1 METQKGEKNM
11 SKEEKIVNYY
21 VICNKLKNVIRTGW
35 QDWNVKRE
43 RLESV
48 AEHIYG
54 VQMLAIAMHSEYQ
67 YDIDLTKVILMLAI
81 HELGETII
89 GDLTQFQISKEE
101 KEKLEHDAVKD
112 ILKGLLNGEK
122 IEELFL
128 EFDERKTKEAFFAYQ
143 CDKLECDLQSKLYDE
158 EGCVDLRKQE
168 GNKTMEH
175 PLVKSLLDSGSSWS
189 TMWLKFGQQMYPYDD
204 NFRSVSEY
212 ATYNAIGH
220 LKDYKK
226 TMERKTLDAENAIK
240 GLEKKRGKQ

>member
-1 METQKGEKNM
+1 M
-11 SKEEKIVNYY
+11 SREESVVKYY
-21 VICNKLKNVIRTGW
+21 VICNRLKNVIRTGW
-35 QDWNVKRE
+35 QDWHVKRD

-101 KEKLEHDAVKD
+101 KEKLEHEAVKD
-112 ILKGLLNGEK
+112 ILKGLINGEK

-158 EGCVDLRKQE
+158 EGCVDLRNQE
-168 GNKTMEH
+168 GNKTMNH
-175 PLVKSLLDSGSSWS
+175 PLVKSLLESGYSWS

-212 ATYNAIGH
+212 ATYNAIGP
-220 LKDYKK
+220 LKEYSESMKNL
-226 TMERKTLDAENAIK
+226 TSRESLDVEN
-240 GLEKKRGKQ
+240 